1 MNVDFYRYYI
11 GRDGQSVS
19 EKNMIK
25 RIDQQLYVNKRM
37 VDAYDLWAIEEEH
50 LREYMLSYLETITVV
65 STCIA
70 YVSNDPVNL
79 KKAKDLW
86 KYIKNKD
93 PKTYRHLRW
102 GVLGHAMNLPGR
114 FGRHLSV
121 RAYKISQKFMG
132 FN

>member
-1 MNVDFYRYYI
+1 
-11 GRDGQSVS
+11 
-19 EKNMIK
+19 MIK

-79 KKAKDLW
+79 KRQ
-86 KYIKNKD
+86 
-93 PKTYRHLRW
+93 KTFGNISKTKIQRPIAIYV
-102 GVLGHAMNLPGR
+102 GVCLDML
-114 FGRHLSV
+114 
-121 RAYKISQKFMG
+121 
-132 FN
+132 